1 MKTKNL
7 LLLLAL
13 MPIVW
18 AKPANA
24 QLMLTLERTL
34 EIAYESSP
42 NMISQK
48 ISLESQLENVN
59 ATKAQ
64 LKSRFSLSVDPFS
77 YSNSRN
83 FQDYANDYVNN
94 ESLGSFGSFI
104 VSQPITAT
112 DGTVTL
118 SNRFG
123 YERNTVGD
131 NDPVNRFSNNIQ
143 LSISQPLLQKYNAN
157 KMGLKQAELD
167 LENAQLQY
175 SITKLSLEYNVSQSF
190 YSLYS
195 AEQSLITAKEEL
207 ENQEKSYEIIKNK
220 VEAGLSAEEELWQAE
235 LNLQNARSSVN
246 DSEVSLENSKDQLKQ
261 TIGLDLNEDIAIVTN
276 IDVKTIDI
284 ELEDAIEYGLQKRM
298 ELRQNEITLENSR
311 MNLLQVKDNDKI
323 SGSLELAVGLQ
334 GINNEINGL
343 YNNPSDN
350 ETVGLSLNIPIWD
363 WGARKSRIKIA
374 ENNLKSSEINYEEEK
389 KSIEIE
395 IRQSFRSLKNLVF
408 QIEIAEKSLENAQKT
423 YDLNLLKY
431 ENGDLT
437 SMDLK
442 QYSDQLTQQKHSLTT
457 ARINYKLGLL
467 QLKNQ
472 TLWDFENNK
481 PVLE

>member
-112 DGTVTL
+112 DGTVTF

-442 QYSDQLTQQKHSLTT
+442 QYSDQLTQQKHSLTS

>member
-48 ISLESQLENVN
+48 ISLENQLENVN
-59 ATKAQ
+59 LTKAQ
-64 LKSRFSLSVDPFS
+64 LKSRFSLSIEPLT
-77 YSNSRN
+77 YNKGRG
-83 FQDYANDYVNN
+83 FQQLAGGYIDS
-94 ESLGSFGSFI
+94 ESLSSFGSFN

-123 YERNTVGD
+123 FERNLTRE
-131 NDPVNRFSNNIQ
+131 NNFVNSFSNNLQ
-143 LSISQPLLQKYNAN
+143 LSISQPLLKKYNAN

-167 LENAQLQY
+167 LENTQLQY

-207 ENQEKSYEIIKNK
+207 ENQQKSYEIIKNK

-261 TIGLDLNEDIAIVTN
+261 TIGLDLDEDIAIVTN

-298 ELRQNEITLENSR
+298 ELRQNEITLEESR
-311 MNLLQVKDNDKI
+311 MNLLSVKDNDKI
-323 SGSLELAVGLQ
+323 SGSLEFSVGLQ
-334 GINNEINGL
+334 GINEEINLL
-343 YNNPSDN
+343 YDTPTDN
-350 ETVGLSLNIPIWD
+350 ETVGLSLNLPIWD

-481 PVLE
+481 PVLD